1 MRRLQELSIDV
12 SSHEL
17 RCARTDVAGLTTSS
31 NPLSGIIGSSELMIE
46 SQTRITKILRSARI
60 ESLLPPDL
68 VMKLE
73 RELTGNIGACADSSN
88 RRFAGAVACTRP
100 ASSAFART
108 LLTRPRVDRVCP
120 HLLAAN
126 AAHRRRRVALQQALA
141 RQCAERSRAPRL
153 IVQCSTSALP
163 HSRRSP

>member
-1 MRRLQELSIDV
+1 MRKLQELSIDV

-17 RCARTDVAGLTTSS
+17 RCAGVDVALLTLLS

-73 RELTGNIGACADSSN
+73 RELTGNIGACAKS
-88 RRFAGAVACTRP
+88 
-100 ASSAFART
+100 
-108 LLTRPRVDRVCP
+108 
-120 HLLAAN
+120 
-126 AAHRRRRVALQQALA
+126 
-141 RQCAERSRAPRL
+141 
-153 IVQCSTSALP
+153 
-163 HSRRSP
+163 